1 MSDAELIAKQQHKI
15 KKLKRMLKA
24 NKKVRKDLHG
34 MFYSIGEPLNDN
46 ILRMTGVQLRW
57 CMEVYRKTE
66 EIQSL

>member
-1 MSDAELIAKQQHKI
+1 MSDAELIAKQQRKI
-15 KKLKRMLKA
+15 EKMKKRLKA
-24 NKKVRKDLHG
+24 NKKVRKDLHL